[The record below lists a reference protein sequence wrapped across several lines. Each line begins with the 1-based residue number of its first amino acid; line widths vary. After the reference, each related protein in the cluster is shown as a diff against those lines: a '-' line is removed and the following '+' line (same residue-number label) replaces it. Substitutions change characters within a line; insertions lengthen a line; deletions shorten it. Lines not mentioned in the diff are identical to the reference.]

1 MFSIEV
7 KTNLVDYA
15 TVVRDAVVETSRTI
29 RERSRKDIA
38 GSMRNAGRWAKN
50 LETQFK
56 AEPGGMGYRIG
67 VYLKPGF
74 LHMYEYGG
82 TSIGKPLLWIPIP
95 PHRGR
100 ARNFK
105 GKLIRPPGKKYLA
118 IRTSRVPVRG
128 MPGTGSGKLK
138 PMYVGV
144 SSVTN
149 RQRFHL
155 RVIAGDEAQKFV
167 SRLRAA
173 RAKAA
178 A

>member
-1 MFSIEV
+1 MFSIEL

-38 GSMRNAGRWAKN
+38 GSMHNGGRWAKN

-74 LHMYEYGG
+74 LHGFEYGM
-82 TSIGKPLLWIPIP
+82 TSVGKPMLWIPIRP
-95 PHRGR
+95 LRGR

-105 GKLIRPPGKKYLA
+105 GRLFRPPGSRVLA
-118 IRTSRVPVRG
+118 IRTSRVRVRG
-128 MPGTGSGKLK
+128 VFGSGEGKLR
-138 PMYVGV
+138 PMYIGV
-144 SSVTN
+144 SSVSN

-155 RVIAGDEAQKFV
+155 RDIANNEAQNFV
-167 SRLRAA
+167 LRLRAA

-178 A
+178 

>member
-29 RERSRKDIA
+29 RDRSRKDVA
-38 GSMRNAGRWAKN
+38 GSMHNAGRWAKG
-50 LETQFK
+50 LETNFK
-56 AEPGGMGYRIG
+56 AEPGGGGYRIG

-74 LHMYEYGG
+74 LHGFEYGM
-82 TSIGKPLLWIPIP
+82 TSVGKPKLWIPIAP
-95 PHRGR
+95 NRMK
-100 ARNFK
+100 ARKFK
-105 GKLIRPPGKKYLA
+105 GTLFRLPGRNVLGV
-118 IRTSRVPVRG
+118 RGSRVHVRG
-128 MPGTGSGKLK
+128 MAGTGSGKFKALF
-138 PMYVGV
+138 VGV

-155 RVIAGDEAQKFV
+155 RAIAGEEAEHFV
-167 SRLRAA
+167 TRLRAA

-178 A
+178 